1 MNKKVVLLIGLLLAG
16 VVILVTYLYLQ
27 TPKAFLTEE
36 EIMDELYL
44 TNSSARVKEI
54 QDIVPLDDKSMFVPF
69 ILEGDRYASSIWM
82 WLGGKWENVSV
93 TTSSGPISWTSKDG
107 TKTFITWNVDPDD
120 KVEYFQFYLLS
131 DRYFQVT
138 NVNANDRIEIYLPKI
153 QMAHRV
159 PVADTSYGAVP
170 IPEEWTGIIESF
182 NKVNEFHGWFTEY
195 QSHQTYFAWQ
205 AFNEQDNE
213 IRQKKTY
220 GNEGGGYSTGSY
232 TEPLQFINEGDLE

>member
-1 MNKKVVLLIGLLLAG
+1 MNKKVVFLIGLLLAG
-16 VVILVTYLYLQ
+16 AVILAAVFYLQ

-44 TNSSARVKEI
+44 TNSTARVKEI
-54 QDIVPLDDKSMFVPF
+54 QDIVPLDDRSFFVPF

-107 TKTFITWNVDPDD
+107 TETFFTWNVDPQD

-131 DRYFQVT
+131 ERYFQVT

-159 PVADTSYGAVP
+159 PVDETSYGAVP
-170 IPEEWTGIIESF
+170 IPEEWAGIMESF
-182 NKVNEFHGWFTEY
+182 NDVNDFHGWFMDY

-205 AFNEQDNE
+205 AFNEMDE
-213 IRQKKTY
+213 KIRLEKTY
-220 GNEGGGYSTGSY
+220 GDGGGGYSTGSY
-232 TEPLQFINEGDLE
+232 TEPLLFINEGDLE